1 MNSTAGGYYSGH
13 TWFFNGKDNDAHLAT
28 LRYPLLALRQHAVDR
43 AGRQQNGNI
52 ITLKGELLRLV
63 DHLNQLVDGDTG
75 QSIQCPVRLIQRTRR
90 SSIRL
95 RRMGMGVRQRFY
107 LSIGGLSCATRARW
121 MGQQQILWGRHGG
134 EPAAQ
139 ERVDSWSVIW
149 RGSCSRWSILAVS
162 RPRGAWL
169 VLGQSIHPG
178 EGWSQVDDVNRPVLP
193 C

>member
-75 QSIQCPVRLIQRTRR
+75 QSIQCPVRLDTKNAEEFYQVE
-90 SSIRL
+90 

-121 MGQQQILWGRHGG
+121 MGQQQIL
-134 EPAAQ
+134 
-139 ERVDSWSVIW
+139 
-149 RGSCSRWSILAVS
+149 
-162 RPRGAWL
+162 
-169 VLGQSIHPG
+169 
-178 EGWSQVDDVNRPVLP
+178 
-193 C
+193 